1 MMIDGHE
8 NLTNIKSFQDTNSDV
23 GNGTC
28 LRLLVRDFVPLG
40 PFHTKIKVKVIEK
53 KTTGFWSRH

>member
-8 NLTNIKSFQDTNSDV
+8 NLTNIKTRTQDV